1 MNQAIQQRL
10 QQLKDQLAY
19 HNHQYYVLDNP
30 SIPDADYDALFQQN
44 RIRHILV
51 RHEQAAVHGPAMDE
65 GQRRP
70 AAVGFDMQVH
80 QWI

>member
-30 SIPDADYDALFQQN
+30 SIPDADYDQLFQELKQ
-44 RIRHILV
+44 
-51 RHEQAAVHGPAMDE
+51 
-65 GQRRP
+65 
-70 AAVGFDMQVH
+70 
-80 QWI
+80 

>member
-30 SIPDADYDALFQQN
+30 SIPDADYDQLFQRSRIKQN
-44 RIRHILV
+44 ITTRVLLT
-51 RHEQAAVHGPAMDE
+51 
-65 GQRRP
+65 
-70 AAVGFDMQVH
+70 
-80 QWI
+80 